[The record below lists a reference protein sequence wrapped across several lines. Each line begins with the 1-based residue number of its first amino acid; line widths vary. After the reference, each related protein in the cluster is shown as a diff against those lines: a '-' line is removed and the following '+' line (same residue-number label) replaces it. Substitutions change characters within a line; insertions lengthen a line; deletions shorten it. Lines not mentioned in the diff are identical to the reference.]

1 MSMRVSWDL
10 IASVRAVLE
19 HGSLSAAARSLGVT
33 QPTIRRHI
41 DEIEQALGVPLFT
54 RSPSGLVPT
63 AAARDIEPYARDI
76 EALVAVLLRSASA
89 ERDSVSGTIR
99 LACSEIMGSEVL
111 PFLLAP
117 LLADHP
123 RLQIELIASNRNE
136 NILRRDADVAVRMVR
151 PDQGG
156 LVARNVGPV
165 PLGLFAAVSY
175 LARKQAPLDMQ
186 SLISGH
192 DLIGEDRGTAMA
204 DAFGAMANTA
214 QSITFRYRSDSDV
227 AQLAAIRAG
236 LGIGVCQ
243 LPLGRSDPRLRQVL
257 PEVTTVMDM
266 WLVTHEDLRHQ
277 RRIRALLDHLTGALK
292 QYAADD
298 SAEDG
303 THSPCP

>member
-1 MSMRVSWDL
+1 
-10 IASVRAVLE
+10 
-19 HGSLSAAARSLGVT
+19 
-33 QPTIRRHI
+33 
-41 DEIEQALGVPLFT
+41 
-54 RSPSGLVPT
+54 
-63 AAARDIEPYARDI
+63 
-76 EALVAVLLRSASA
+76 
-89 ERDSVSGTIR
+89 
-99 LACSEIMGSEVL
+99 
-111 PFLLAP
+111 
-117 LLADHP
+117 
-123 RLQIELIASNRNE
+123 
-136 NILRRDADVAVRMVR
+136 
-151 PDQGG
+151 
-156 LVARNVGPV
+156 
-165 PLGLFAAVSY
+165 
-175 LARKQAPLDMQ
+175 
-186 SLISGH
+186 
-192 DLIGEDRGTAMA
+192 
-204 DAFGAMANTA
+204 MANTA